1 MLAQLKKDKIGNSET
16 KKAFEKVQID
26 DFTNAYLTGKSDIK
40 EEDLEDSTMYLT
52 NLKEGTGSGISINEY
67 KIGKRYVSSLIL

>member
-1 MLAQLKKDKIGNSET
+1 MLAQLKKDKNGNIDLNRAIEQ
-16 KKAFEKVQID
+16 AQIE

-52 NLKEGTGSGISINEY
+52 NLKEGTRNGISIMDY
-67 KIGKRYVSSLIL
+67 KIGKR